1 MATKL
6 KKKFESAQSI
16 LHAELSKCVSV
27 GLTHDSWTSLLTQSY
42 DTVTAHYI
50 SPEWQLH
57 SAVLRTSHFKGSH
70 TGENISNHL
79 RDTLKYWDIKDSV
92 FVTDNAANEQKALRL
107 LGLPRIGCYGH
118 RLNLV
123 VKHALADPQAAE
135 LISKGRSLVTFFHT
149 STTATE
155 LLLEKQKLLLPKE
168 AQSHRLIQDV
178 QTRWNSTLE
187 ILKRLD
193 EQTLALHAVVTD
205 GGLGKRSKDL
215 GNKVFSFDEQA
226 EVKSLIDVLE
236 PFKKATETLSSDK
249 EPTLGLV
256 LPSLF
261 KLSKAL
267 EIKPEE
273 SEMIRNVKI
282 EMKAQ
287 LEARTQDRDF
297 ALMATFLSPSTKSMW
312 FLSADDRLK
321 AQDLVQQELLS
332 SFEKSEAIKKEK
344 QDAVSDEND
353 NLIEPSLPELQQESD
368 DDIQMVEE
376 NIICEPEIVPA
387 KKIKIEDVNKS
398 SDSKNRK
405 SQSASWLDDVLFVSE
420 TKPPPLEEL
429 IQSEMKGYIAEP
441 PNNTECTNLDWWK
454 RNEGKYPKLARMA
467 KKYLSIPASSVSA
480 ERVFS
485 MTGNIISKKRSRLKP
500 ELVDIIVFL
509 NKNKYLY
516 KK

>member
-1 MATKL
+1 M
-6 KKKFESAQSI
+6 
-16 LHAELSKCVSV
+16 
-27 GLTHDSWTSLLTQSY
+27 
-42 DTVTAHYI
+42 
-50 SPEWQLH
+50 
-57 SAVLRTSHFKGSH
+57 
-70 TGENISNHL
+70 
-79 RDTLKYWDIKDSV
+79 
-92 FVTDNAANEQKALRL
+92 
-107 LGLPRIGCYGH
+107 
-118 RLNLV
+118 
-123 VKHALADPQAAE
+123 
-135 LISKGRSLVTFFHT
+135 
-149 STTATE
+149 
-155 LLLEKQKLLLPKE
+155 
-168 AQSHRLIQDV
+168 
-178 QTRWNSTLE
+178 
-187 ILKRLD
+187 
-193 EQTLALHAVVTD
+193 
-205 GGLGKRSKDL
+205 
-215 GNKVFSFDEQA
+215 
-226 EVKSLIDVLE
+226 DVLE

-387 KKIKIEDVNKS
+387 KKI
-398 SDSKNRK
+398 
-405 SQSASWLDDVLFVSE
+405 
-420 TKPPPLEEL
+420 
-429 IQSEMKGYIAEP
+429 
-441 PNNTECTNLDWWK
+441 
-454 RNEGKYPKLARMA
+454 
-467 KKYLSIPASSVSA
+467 
-480 ERVFS
+480 
-485 MTGNIISKKRSRLKP
+485 
-500 ELVDIIVFL
+500 
-509 NKNKYLY
+509 
-516 KK
+516 